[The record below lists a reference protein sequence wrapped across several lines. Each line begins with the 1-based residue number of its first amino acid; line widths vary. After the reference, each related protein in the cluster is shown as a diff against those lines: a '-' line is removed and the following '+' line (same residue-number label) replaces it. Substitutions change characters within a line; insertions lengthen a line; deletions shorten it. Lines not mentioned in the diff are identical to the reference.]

1 MLATGINGRIEVI
14 GDRIK
19 ISRKGIGSFFTHGLQ
34 GEKEILISQISA
46 IQVKPA
52 SMLTNG
58 YLQFGFLGSQESK
71 GGIFQAAQDE
81 NTVMF
86 KKSQQPEF
94 EAIKGEIERIRS
106 AGQSDKTAAFSA
118 ADEIKKLA
126 ALRDEGV
133 ITTAEFDAKKRQLL
147 GL

>member
-46 IQVKPA
+46 IQIKPA
-52 SMLTNG
+52 SMLTSG

-71 GGIFQAAQDE
+71 GGIFSAAQDE

-86 KKSQQPEF
+86 KKNQQREF
-94 EAIKGEIERIRS
+94 EAIKREVERIRR
-106 AGQSDKTAAFSA
+106 AGSQPEAVAFSA
-118 ADEIKKLA
+118 ADEINKLA
-126 ALRDEGV
+126 ALRDKGV
-133 ITTAEFDAKKRQLL
+133 ITTAEFDAKKNQLL